1 MPQICP
7 QSSRNSIEQAGM
19 ILLAIQAIKNKGIS
33 AIREARR
40 LSVPEST
47 PRTRLRGTT
56 FRAETRANS
65 HKLT

>member
-1 MPQICP
+1 
-7 QSSRNSIEQAGM
+7 M